1 MQTPLISFI
10 TTTYNLPAEM
20 LRQCIESVLS
30 IGLPSEEHE
39 VILIDDGSDEPAIN
53 GIEGLKDKIIYL
65 RQPNQGLSAAR
76 NAGLSVATGTYIQFV
91 DGDDYL
97 LPTPYTHCVDMLRN
111 EYPDVLMFRFT
122 SRNSADAKQAFCVTA
137 PQTGSSFMMH
147 HNLKGAAWS
156 YVFRRHI
163 LGDLRFPKGMLHE
176 DEEFTPLLLLRA
188 AHVCQTDATAYYYR
202 RREGSIIRDSNPAQI
217 ERRLTDSRKII
228 FRLQDI
234 AGTLPM
240 TDKVALERRIAQLS
254 MDYLYNIMRWTRSR
268 KQLEEAI
275 ARLSARGLYPLPR
288 KAYTRK
294 YQMFRTLLENPA
306 GRRLMLLLLPHA

>member
-10 TTTYNLPAEM
+10 ITAYNLPTEM
-20 LRQCIESVLS
+20 LRQCIGSVRS
-30 IGLPSEEHE
+30 VGLTSEEHE

-53 GIEGLKDKIIYL
+53 GIEDLKDKIIYL

-97 LPTPYTHCVDMLRN
+97 LPAPYTHCVDLLRN
-111 EYPDVLMFRFT
+111 EHPDVLMFCFT
-122 SRNSADAKQAFCVTA
+122 SRNSTDAKHAFNVTA
-137 PQTGSSFMMH
+137 PQMGSIFMMH
-147 HNLKGAAWS
+147 HNLKAAAWS
-156 YVFRRHI
+156 YVFRRQI

-188 AHVCQTDATAYYYR
+188 EHVCLTDATAYFYR
-202 RREGSIIRDSNPAQI
+202 RREGSIMQDSNPVQV

-228 FRLQDI
+228 FRLHDI

-254 MDYLYNIMRWTRSR
+254 MDYLYNIMRLTRSR

-275 ARLSARGLYPLPR
+275 IQLSARGLYPLPR

-294 YQMFRTLLENPA
+294 YQMFRALLENSA
-306 GRRLMLLLLPHA
+306 GRRLMLLLLPHT